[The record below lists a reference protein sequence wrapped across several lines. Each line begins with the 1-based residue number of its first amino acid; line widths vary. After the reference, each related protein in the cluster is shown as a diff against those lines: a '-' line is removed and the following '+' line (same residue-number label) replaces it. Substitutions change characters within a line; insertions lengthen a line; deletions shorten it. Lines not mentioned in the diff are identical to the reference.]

1 MFSVISAVNSTAR
14 TTDPQL
20 EYKTLLAGPT
30 QRTNQAES
38 IRYIGGSGASISI
51 SRKRTDQNIPAC
63 FCLLCLLALFKP
75 QPTDSQNEQKI
86 IKHTTRENYHL
97 TKANHKR
104 LTHPTNTAAEASCSG
119 SLHKEKKT
127 HTDGSQKWSVRFLT
141 QARHHIFYSSSWEQ
155 STPSMTLSS
164 PKSAVR
170 QTRAR
175 IPAAAALANSL

>member
-51 SRKRTDQNIPAC
+51 SRTRTGQNIPAC
-63 FCLLCLLALFKP
+63 FCLLCMLALFKP
-75 QPTDSQNEQKI
+75 QPTDSQKQQKI
-86 IKHTTRENYHL
+86 IKHATRENFHL

-104 LTHPTNTAAEASCSG
+104 IRPTQQ
-119 SLHKEKKT
+119 
-127 HTDGSQKWSVRFLT
+127 QKL
-141 QARHHIFYSSSWEQ
+141 
-155 STPSMTLSS
+155 
-164 PKSAVR
+164 
-170 QTRAR
+170 
-175 IPAAAALANSL
+175 AAAAACTRRRRHTRTGPKSGLFAFSLKQDTIFFIQVLGSSQRHP